1 MFIVR
6 SREREIT
13 YVHLGKY
20 FHSMGKWLKLI
31 ATGSHSCSPGVIKIS
46 SWTSLSSVTRH
57 FSLFR
62 RIFTSQRLLSKDIK
76 MSEITLVSSNKCFGG
91 WQKVYSHES
100 SELKCKMN
108 FGIYLPPQAEFEAVP
123 VIYWLSGLTCTEQN
137 FITKAGAQ
145 RCASEQGVILVIPDT
160 SPRGEGIPDDKEY
173 DLGQGAGFYVDS
185 TEEPW
190 KKNFRMYSYIT
201 KELPTLVND
210 KFPVLPSQQSIMG
223 HSMGGH
229 GALIC
234 AFKNPGMYKTVSAFA
249 PISNAVQ
256 SDWGK
261 KALSAYLGPDEEA
274 WKEWDATCLMKTY
287 SGPPLDILVD
297 QGKADNFLH
306 QLLPENLLAAS
317 KDAGVTLILRNQEG
331 YDHSYFFIS
340 TFIED
345 HIKHHVKYLKN

>member
-1 MFIVR
+1 MR
-6 SREREIT
+6 
-13 YVHLGKY
+13 KC
-20 FHSMGKWLKLI
+20 LKLI
-31 ATGSHSCSPGVIKIS
+31 AAGSRFSRGVNKSS
-46 SWTSLSSVTRH
+46 SWTLSSLVKNYPSPYSRVIPPG
-57 FSLFR
+57 R
-62 RIFTSQRLLSKDIK
+62 QLSKSIE
-76 MSEITLVSSNKCFGG
+76 MSQITLVSNNKCFGG
-91 WQKVYSHES
+91 WQKVYSHDS

-108 FGIYLPPQAEFEAVP
+108 FGIYLPPQAEFDPVP

-145 RCASEQGVILVIPDT
+145 GYASEHGVILVIPDT
-160 SPRGEGIPDDKEY
+160 SPRGENIPNDKEY
-173 DLGQGAGFYVDS
+173 DLGQGAGFYVDA

-190 KKNFRMYSYIT
+190 KENFRMYSYIT
-201 KELPTLVND
+201 KELPKLIND
-210 KFPVLPSQQSIMG
+210 NFPVLPSQQSIMG

-261 KALSAYLGPDEEA
+261 KALSAYLGPDEEV

-306 QLLPENLLAAS
+306 QLLPDNLLTAS
-317 KDAGVTLILRNQEG
+317 KDAGVTLILRNQED

-340 TFIED
+340 TFMKD
-345 HIKHHVKYLKN
+345 HINHHMKYLKN